1 MGYLSLGNVTATS
14 LNPEGLKID
23 RINSTSTL
31 FCTGAAIDHLRL
43 QKCMASVACS
53 NLGGHFGER
62 LGRLRR
68 ELNILHHS
76 SLIQGWEINM
86 VRDSKGLN

>member
-1 MGYLSLGNVTATS
+1 MEYLSLGKVTATS
-14 LNPEGLKID
+14 LNPKDLKID

-31 FCTGAAIDHLRL
+31 FCTGAAVDHLGL
-43 QKCMASVACS
+43 QKCMASVAS
-53 NLGGHFGER
+53 SKFGDHFGER

-76 SLIQGWEINM
+76 S
-86 VRDSKGLN
+86 